1 MKCGPRLEHGGN
13 LKVKESRP
21 RRHMSYGSIS
31 NKSSEDT
38 NSIKTEKRLV
48 DVRGWSGETGGGESL
63 LTGYGA
69 PFGVM
74 AKLQKETLVM
84 VAQRYEYI

>member
-48 DVRGWSGETGGGESL
+48 DVRGWSGETGGGGVAANRVWGSL
-63 LTGYGA
+63 WGDGKAPEGDTGDGCTA
-69 PFGVM
+69 
-74 AKLQKETLVM
+74 L
-84 VAQRYEYI
+84 